1 MHNLDSLD
9 WTDICD
15 GNASYH
21 KALIPAD
28 GEGRVALV
36 VVTDAFLDPDWPE
49 AELVIWT
56 TTTGD
61 LAAHS
66 ADEATWPLLDELF
79 GCEHWRDFL
88 SRRSGELR
96 ASRLT

>member
-1 MHNLDSLD
+1 MSDLDALD
-9 WTDICD
+9 WTDIID
-15 GNASYH
+15 GRARYR
-21 KALIPAD
+21 KAIVPAD
-28 GEGRVALV
+28 GEGRAALV
-36 VVTDAFLDPDWPE
+36 AATDSFLDPDWPE

-88 SRRSGELR
+88 ARRTAVLR
-96 ASRLT
+96 DDS